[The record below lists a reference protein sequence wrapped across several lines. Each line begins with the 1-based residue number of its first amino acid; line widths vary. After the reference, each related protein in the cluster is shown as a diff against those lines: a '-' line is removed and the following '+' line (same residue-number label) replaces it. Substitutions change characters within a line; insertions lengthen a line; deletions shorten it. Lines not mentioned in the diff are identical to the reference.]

1 MALPSF
7 SRRSLQT
14 LSGLSILGLSAA
26 LAAPS
31 QAAEAHVHGL
41 AQLQVALENGHV
53 DLIFTSPAA
62 NIVGFEHAP
71 KDDVQRKAVADAA
84 EYLESQPLF
93 VADGTSCTLKEAS
106 VSSDLLGADHEHKH
120 DDDHDGENHAKHEDQ
135 KEHHHDHAKHG
146 DAKEHDHDH
155 EPHGDAH
162 TDFTVAQQLE
172 CDGEIGSGFTT
183 PLLERFGGIE
193 QLQVQWVRD
202 SSQGSASLTSGNGRV
217 GFTD

>member
-1 MALPSF
+1 MPLPRF

-41 AQLQVALENGHV
+41 AQLQVALDNGQV

-71 KDDVQRKAVADAA
+71 KDDAQRKAVADAA

-106 VSSDLLGADHEHKH
+106 VSSDLLDADHHAEKGHGEHHDKH
-120 DDDHDGENHAKHEDQ
+120 DDHD
-135 KEHHHDHAKHG
+135 EHHHDHAKHG

-155 EPHGDAH
+155 EQHGDAH
-162 TDFTVAQQLE
+162 TDFTVSQQLE
-172 CDGEIGSGFTT
+172 CDDEIGSGFTT

-202 SSQGSASLTSGNGRV
+202 SSQGSASLTGGNDRV